1 MSGCVRAPTVGRFI
15 CRPTK
20 RLNLDDRR
28 AMPRIS
34 PIDQSK
40 PGLGPGVLLRGWGWR
55 VGGRPYSRSIR
66 MAFAICTH
74 SYSLDTRLGME
85 AIMYESFAHS
95 PGPPVHAAD
104 HSTIRDVGVLF
115 LSTLCLHSAPNQAKN
130 VRMHKF
136 PQMTA
141 YPLVYSNIFAWG
153 PTFVLGV
160 IQMAEHGSIISFDP
174 PYIIACLP
182 ARSGH
187 RCIHCIFRTAFW
199 YKCFFNTS
207 LQLRFM

>member
-1 MSGCVRAPTVGRFI
+1 MPPSIVGEGRAPVLCLCSRHKVGQFFWGQLVVGFCAVSGCVRAPAVGRYI

-20 RLNLDDRR
+20 RLNLDQDLDDRR

-136 PQMTA
+136 PRMTA
-141 YPLVYSNIFAWG
+141 YSLVYSNIFAWG
-153 PTFVLGV
+153 PIFVLGV
-160 IQMAEHGSIISFDP
+160 VIISLKI
-174 PYIIACLP
+174 Y
-182 ARSGH
+182 
-187 RCIHCIFRTAFW
+187 
-199 YKCFFNTS
+199 
-207 LQLRFM
+207 